1 MAATDGWRWSVVD
14 FAFLGVGASVLP
26 AFGLRMIW
34 SSSIAI
40 SINCLRISVPGRRN
54 ACMLCAVL
62 CCASYHVCTR
72 QDMCPIFLCG
82 WFLGKAKGLLD
93 HACFYISQ
101 KEIKR
106 NVCFFCDPRNSKQQ
120 CIVTG
125 RQQQGHS
132 LIFQVCMESIGPLIK
147 SKSLKCQDFLIY
159 PCHHRSRLQ
168 NKVRSRP
175 EHKKPGLK
183 RPKTGTVV
191 ARLFKPMES

>member
-1 MAATDGWRWSVVD
+1 MHALCCVVLCVIPCVYQAGYVPYLSLWLVSRQSKRAAG
-14 FAFLGVGASVLP
+14 P
-26 AFGLRMIW
+26 
-34 SSSIAI
+34 
-40 SINCLRISVPGRRN
+40 
-54 ACMLCAVL
+54 CMLL
-62 CCASYHVCTR
+62 YF
-72 QDMCPIFLCG
+72 P
-82 WFLGKAKGLLD
+82 
-93 HACFYISQ
+93 
-101 KEIKR
+101 KR
-106 NVCFFCDPRNSKQQ
+106 NKKNVCFFCDPRNSKQQ